1 MRHTK
6 NKNWRYPILI
16 TGIAIALAG
25 IPSMARAQD
34 RDTNQSSNPGP
45 GVNISQDELRSFDQ
59 FMDAHPEIAR
69 QLNVNP
75 ALANDPEYLRANPDL
90 RDYLQRHPLVQS
102 GLRENATYFLRR
114 ENRFD
119 AREEASDD
127 RSRGENPN
135 SYRLDNDDRNRLP
148 DPDAARRAEQNAKI
162 DQFLQ
167 DHSGIDKDLR
177 GKPDLVNDGKYL
189 KKHEDLRVFLAS
201 NPDIRD
207 NCQRNP
213 AYFED
218 RDLRARMLQQ
228 GDGFNRGPNPVA
240 MDGSRR
246 AELVAF
252 NQFLDSHREIAE
264 QLRKDPSLA
273 DNREFI
279 QNHPALQTYLQQNSE
294 IRDMLRQDP
303 NRVVRFDSGE
313 NHDFDRDGIASF
325 RDFLGTHPRIAEDIS
340 KDPRLVRDHDYV
352 QKNPDL
358 DGYLKAHPDVRDRW
372 NSDPESFVKGAQQMS
387 TPGTNGNSSGSGST
401 ANGGS
406 SGTHTSTATGDSTGS
421 NGNSSTAPVPSPRP
435 HQ

>member
-1 MRHTK
+1 MRHT
-6 NKNWRYPILI
+6 NRNNWRRPFLI
-16 TGIAIALAG
+16 TGIAITLAG
-25 IPSMARAQD
+25 IPSMTSAQD
-34 RDTNQSSNPGP
+34 RDPGQSSNPGP
-45 GVNISQDELRSFDQ
+45 GVNISQEELRSLDQ
-59 FMDAHPEIAR
+59 FMDGHPEMAR
-69 QLNVNP
+69 QLQANP
-75 ALANDPEYLRANPDL
+75 GLTNDPEYLRANPDL
-90 RDYLQRHPLVQS
+90 RDYLQQHPLIQS
-102 GLRENATYFLRR
+102 GLRENANYFLHR
-114 ENRFD
+114 EDRFD
-119 AREEASDD
+119 ARQDGRND
-127 RSRGENPN
+127 RAR
-135 SYRLDNDDRNRLP
+135 NDDSDANRRDDDYRNRPP
-148 DPDAARRAEQNAKI
+148 DPDAARRALQNAKI

-177 GKPDLVNDGKYL
+177 GKPDLVNDDKYL

-207 NCQRNP
+207 NCEHNP

-218 RDLRARMLQQ
+218 RDLRARMLQP
-228 GDGFNRGPNPVA
+228 GDSFSRGPNPVP

-264 QLRKDPSLA
+264 QVRRDPSLA
-273 DNREFI
+273 DNREFV
-279 QNHPALQTYLQQNSE
+279 QNHPALQAYLQQNSE

-313 NHDFDRDGIASF
+313 NHDFDREGMASF

-340 KDPRLVRDHDYV
+340 KEPRLVRDHDYV

-372 NSDPESFVKGAQQMS
+372 TSDPENFVKGAQQVS
-387 TPGTNGNSSGSGST
+387 GPTTNGNSGGSGSPSST
-401 ANGGS
+401 GTPGS
-406 SGTHTSTATGDSTGS
+406 HTSGTGAAGTSGSTSTAP
-421 NGNSSTAPVPSPRP
+421 APSPRT